1 MGKAGILE
9 VRKIWGKQIPHKYW
23 LCAKRNKQG
32 NPIVATS
39 VTSAFNKFQKDFVNL
54 DPENSRNARS
64 SRDWLVNK
72 VHGFPNKDSSF
83 PTLYKEKDIFFGS
96 FSRKTKKRP
105 LDDIDIM
112 ICLNAQGG
120 NYSESSNGI
129 EINVSDSASDL
140 KALCY
145 EDTNILNSR
154 KVINKFVSLLNDVPQ
169 YEKAE
174 IKRNQE
180 AATIKLTSYDW
191 NFDLVPC
198 FFTKEDCL
206 GNTYYLIPNGT
217 GDWKKTDPRKDRD
230 KVQEANKQNNGN
242 LLNAIRILKYWNKRP
257 TMPSIG
263 SYLIENM
270 ILKYYEQASVSA
282 ASEYV
287 DLEIPKL
294 LLHIRDSVYSAVYDP
309 KGIQGDINNLTSD
322 EKSKIW
328 DRANTDYIKA
338 IDARNLESDN
348 DHKGSIN
355 KWREVFGGEF
365 PEYG

>member
-1 MGKAGILE
+1 MAFAPSSLILANNFLPLNE
-9 VRKIWGKQIPHKYW
+9 A
-23 LCAKRNKQG
+23 LCVKRNKQRT
-32 NPIVATS
+32 PKVATT
-39 VTSAFNKFQKDFVNL
+39 VTSAFNIFLKDFVNL
-54 DPENSRNARS
+54 DPENSKNARS
-64 SRDWLVNK
+64 SRDWLVSK
-72 VHGFPNKDSSF
+72 VHGFPDNDSSF
-83 PTLYKEKDIFFGS
+83 PMLYSEKDIFFGS
-96 FSRKTKKRP
+96 FARKTKKRP

-120 NYSESSNGI
+120 NYSESSDGI
-129 EINVSDSASDL
+129 EVNVSESASDL

-145 EDTNILNSR
+145 DNTNILNSR
-154 KVINKFVSLLNDVPQ
+154 KVINKLVSLLNGIPQ
-169 YEKAE
+169 YERAE

-198 FFTKEDCL
+198 FFTTEDYL
-206 GNTYYLIPNGT
+206 GNTYYLIPDGT

-230 KVQEANKQNNGN
+230 RVQEANKQNDGN

-257 TMPSIG
+257 TMPSMG

-270 ILKYYEQASVSA
+270 ILNYYDQPAIGA
-282 ASEYV
+282 ASEYI
-287 DLEIPKL
+287 DLEIPNL
-294 LLHIRDSVYSAVYDP
+294 LLHIRDSVYGVVNDP
-309 KGIQGDINNLTSD
+309 KGIQGNINNLTSE

-328 DRANTDYIKA
+328 DRANADYIKA
-338 IDARNLESDN
+338 VEARSLESNDN
-348 DHKGSIN
+348 HKGSIN